1 MIRYALFDLDDTL
14 YPPAAGLMAAL
25 SERFT
30 QCIAEQL
37 EITLEQAEALRRE
50 YAKRYG
56 STTRGLALHHDIS
69 IPEFLTQ
76 VHDLPIEDYL
86 EPDPD
91 LGCLLDCIH
100 AEKCVFTNAPGAY
113 AERVLAVLGV
123 AERFCRVF
131 ALEHSDYRGKPD
143 PATYELVLSALGAE
157 DRELV
162 MLDDVRAN
170 LVPAAERGWTTVWV
184 NGRGKPANPQD
195 TDTIDYVVGDLWEVA
210 HVFREIG
217 LLDEAHHEEWNR
229 CLLRCPL
236 GQRKAAG
243 AAGNDPDHGET

>member
-50 YAKRYG
+50 YGKRYG
-56 STTRGLALHHDIS
+56 STTRGLALYHSVD
-69 IPEFLTQ
+69 IPEFLAK
-76 VHDLPIEDYL
+76 VHDLPIEEYL
-86 EPDPD
+86 QPDPE

-100 AEKCVFTNAPGAY
+100 AEKCVFTNAPEAY
-113 AERVLAVLGV
+113 ARRVLEVLGV
-123 AERFCRVF
+123 ADRFCRVF
-131 ALEHSDYRGKPD
+131 AIEFSDYQGKPD
-143 PATYELVLSALGAE
+143 PATYELVMAALRVE

-170 LVPAAERGWTTVWV
+170 LFPAAQRGWTTVWV

-195 TDTIDYVVGDLWEVA
+195 LDGIDYVVGDLWEVA
-210 HVFREIG
+210 HVFHEIG
-217 LLDEAHHEEWNR
+217 ILDDAHREEWHR
-229 CLLRCPL
+229 CLARCPL
-236 GQRKAAG
+236 GRRSV
-243 AAGNDPDHGET
+243 E